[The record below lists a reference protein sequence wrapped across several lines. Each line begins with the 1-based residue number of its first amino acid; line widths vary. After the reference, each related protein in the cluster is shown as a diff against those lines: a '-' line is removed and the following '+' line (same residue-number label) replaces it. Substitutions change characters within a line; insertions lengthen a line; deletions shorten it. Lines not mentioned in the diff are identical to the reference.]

1 VLYGANESGGQ
12 LRWLHVSAATPVTVT
27 VRDRDRVVGMYVVR
41 PGVPAAIARPQAGP
55 VTLEWVDAA
64 GKPASQK
71 VVVVK
76 PLTRATVP

>member
-1 VLYGANESGGQ
+1 